1 MLADILAQE
10 GLQRRVAELRD
21 ERDLYRALLHMDAP
35 ALRSVAGEADTVTA
49 RLRTLLQQPA
59 RSAETFRSK
68 VEALNFEIELIA
80 ASPSGSRLPG
90 VARRAASLQESLQEL
105 ESRPRLSGDDLLP
118 IIASVEQLLLQ
129 LAIAYEYVT
138 SERHLV
144 PQMPERAPPAAATPA
159 FSLII
164 DDAAATRTPP
174 APPASPRIADALQQL
189 ADQLAAEHR
198 REVHLIMLGLEAVP
212 EAWKTA
218 IFDMLSQLVRNSIEH
233 GIEPRDVRRRR
244 GKSAEGTLLV
254 EFRPRADGGFELKYQ
269 DDGSG
274 VDSEGVRDSAI
285 RQHAVDPHVA
295 QQASDR
301 QLASLILLPG
311 VTTARNPE
319 GRGQGL
325 KIVRDQ
331 AKRLGGA
338 IKVASKHGRF
348 LRFSVDFNPK
358 E

>member
-68 VEALNFEIELIA
+68 IEALNFEIELIA

-118 IIASVEQLLLQ
+118 IIASIEQLLLQ

-144 PQMPERAPPAAATPA
+144 PQMPEHAPPAAATPA
-159 FSLII
+159 FSLIE
-164 DDAAATRTPP
+164 DAAATRAPP
-174 APPASPRIADALQQL
+174 TPPASPRIADALQQL

-218 IFDMLSQLVRNSIEH
+218 LFDMLSQLVRNSIEH

-331 AKRLGGA
+331 ARRLGGA
-338 IKVASKHGRF
+338 IKIASKHGRF

>member
-1 MLADILAQE
+1 MLAEILAQE
-10 GLQRRVAELRD
+10 SLRRRVDDLRD
-21 ERDLYRALLHMDAP
+21 ERDLYRALLHMDTR
-35 ALRSVAGEADTVTA
+35 ALCSIAGEADTVTA

-59 RSAETFRSK
+59 RSPEAFRAK
-68 VEALNFEIELIA
+68 IEALNFEIELVA
-80 ASPSGSRLPG
+80 ASPGGSRLPG
-90 VARRAASLQESLQEL
+90 VARRASSLQEALQQL
-105 ESRPRLSGDDLLP
+105 DARPQLSGDDLLP

-144 PQMPERAPPAAATPA
+144 PQMPERAPAAAALPA
-159 FSLII
+159 VELATE
-164 DDAAATRTPP
+164 DAVAVARPP
-174 APPASPRIADALQQL
+174 AQPASPRIADALEQL
-189 ADQLAAEHR
+189 AGQLGHEHG

-218 IFDMLSQLVRNSIEH
+218 IFDMLGQLVRNSIEH
-233 GIEPRDVRRRR
+233 GIEPSDVRRRC
-244 GKSAEGTLLV
+244 GKSPEGTLLV
-254 EFRPRADGGFELKYQ
+254 EFRPRPDGGYELKYQ
-269 DDGSG
+269 DDGRG
-274 VDSEGVRDSAI
+274 VDTEGVRDSAL
-285 RQHAVDPHVA
+285 RQHAVEAHAA

-311 VTTARNPE
+311 VTTACNPD

-331 AKRLGGA
+331 ARRLGGA
-338 IKVASKHGRF
+338 IKVASKRGRF